1 MRKNKQ
7 KETNMTRTFK
17 PAALALAVLLA
28 LAASLGAQ
36 ALQSY
41 IAEYDLS
48 VRGVGAGRV
57 RHEAVFTERSYR
69 VTADGTPSLA
79 AKMLGFGQIREK
91 AEGKIA
97 GDRVIPTY
105 YRRDMQG
112 NDNQHISYD
121 YANAVNGEIQAIVGA
136 QNKTLRVNPNDPAL
150 DILALVV
157 QSLLDVE
164 RGHIGEHN
172 YTLINEDRVRSY
184 QVSQLP
190 DETWQDNKNGRALK
204 IKVFLQTSGNRQT
217 KIYFAEEPL
226 RLVKLQQ
233 LKDGE
238 SRFSLKLLNYKP
250 L

>member
-1 MRKNKQ
+1 M
-7 KETNMTRTFK
+7 TNTLRPF
-17 PAALALAVLLA
+17 LALLA

-184 QVSQLP
+184 QVNQLP
-190 DETWQDNKNGRALK
+190 DETWQDNKNGRTLK

-217 KIYFAEEPL
+217 KIYFAENPL

-238 SRFSLKLLNYKP
+238 SRFSLKLLNYKS

>member
-1 MRKNKQ
+1 MAQ
-7 KETNMTRTFK
+7 SAAFTFTGT
-17 PAALALAVLLA
+17 PPCAHFATPSPPSFLSS
-28 LAASLGAQ
+28 ASARRRCKAISPNTTSPCVASAPDGC
-36 ALQSY
+36 
-41 IAEYDLS
+41 
-48 VRGVGAGRV
+48 V
-57 RHEAVFTERSYR
+57 RHDAIFTERGYR
-69 VTADGTPSLA
+69 FETIGSPSLA
-79 AKMLGFGQIREK
+79 AKMLGFGEIREK

-97 GDRVIPTY
+97 GDKVVPTY

-112 NDNQHISYD
+112 NDNQHLSYD

-136 QNKTLRVNPNDPAL
+136 QNKTLRVNPNEPAL

-184 QVSQLP
+184 QVSRLP
-190 DETWQDNKNGRALK
+190 DETWQDIKSGKTLK

-217 KIYFAEEPL
+217 KIYFAENPL

-238 SRFSLKLLNYKP
+238 SRFSLKLLNYKS

>member
-1 MRKNKQ
+1 M
-7 KETNMTRTFK
+7 TNTLRPF
-17 PAALALAVLLA
+17 LALLA

-190 DETWQDNKNGRALK
+190 DETWQDNKSGRTLK

>member
-1 MRKNKQ
+1 M
-7 KETNMTRTFK
+7 TNTLRPF
-17 PAALALAVLLA
+17 LALLA

-184 QVSQLP
+184 QVNQLP
-190 DETWQDNKNGRALK
+190 DETWQDNKNGRTLK
-204 IKVFLQTSGNRQT
+204 IKVFLQPSGNRQT

>member
-1 MRKNKQ
+1 M
-7 KETNMTRTFK
+7 TNPLRPF
-17 PAALALAVLLA
+17 LALLA
-28 LAASLGAQ
+28 FAASLGAQ

-48 VRGVGAGRV
+48 VRGVGAGRM

-184 QVSQLP
+184 QVSRLP
-190 DETWQDNKNGRALK
+190 DETWQDAKSGKTLK

-217 KIYFAEEPL
+217 KIYFAENPL

>member
-1 MRKNKQ
+1 MNIRH
-7 KETNMTRTFK
+7 FL
-17 PAALALAVLLA
+17 AFFLALT
-28 LAASLGAQ
+28 SFTAQ

-57 RHEAVFTERSYR
+57 RHEAIFTERTYR
-69 VTADGTPSLA
+69 FETTGSPSLA
-79 AKMLGFGQIREK
+79 ARMLGFGEIREK

-97 GDRVIPTY
+97 GDRIIPTY
-105 YRRDMQG
+105 YRREMQG

-121 YANAVNGEIQAIVGA
+121 YANAVNGEIQAIIGA
-136 QNKTLRVNPNDPAL
+136 QNKTLRFNPNEPAL
-150 DILALVV
+150 DILALVA

-164 RGHIGEHN
+164 RGHVGEHN
-172 YTLINEDRVRSY
+172 YTLLNEDRVRSY
-184 QVSQLP
+184 QISQLP
-190 DETWQDNKNGRALK
+190 DETWQNNKSGQILK

-217 KIYFAEEPL
+217 KIYFAENPL

-238 SRFSLKLLNYKP
+238 SRFSLKLLNYKT

>member
-1 MRKNKQ
+1 M
-7 KETNMTRTFK
+7 TNTLRPF
-17 PAALALAVLLA
+17 LALLA

-48 VRGVGAGRV
+48 VRGVGAGRM

-112 NDNQHISYD
+112 NDNQHLSYD

-136 QNKTLRVNPNDPAL
+136 QNKTLRVNPNEPAL

-190 DETWQDNKNGRALK
+190 DETWQNNKNGRTLK

>member
-1 MRKNKQ
+1 M
-7 KETNMTRTFK
+7 TNTLRPF
-17 PAALALAVLLA
+17 LALLA

-112 NDNQHISYD
+112 NDNQHLSYD

-184 QVSQLP
+184 QVNQLP
-190 DETWQDNKNGRALK
+190 DETWQDNKNGRTLK

>member
-1 MRKNKQ
+1 MAQ
-7 KETNMTRTFK
+7 SAAFTFTGTPPCAHFATPSPPSFLSSASARRRCK
-17 PAALALAVLLA
+17 AISLNTTSPC
-28 LAASLGAQ
+28 AASAPGAC
-36 ALQSY
+36 A
-41 IAEYDLS
+41 
-48 VRGVGAGRV
+48 
-57 RHEAVFTERSYR
+57 TK
-69 VTADGTPSLA
+69 SLA

-97 GDRVIPTY
+97 GDRVVPTY

-112 NDNQHISYD
+112 NDNQHLSYD

-136 QNKTLRVNPNDPAL
+136 QNKTLRVNPNEPAL

-184 QVSQLP
+184 QVSRLP
-190 DETWQDNKNGRALK
+190 DETWQDIKSGKTLK

-217 KIYFAEEPL
+217 KIYFAENPL

-238 SRFSLKLLNYKP
+238 SRFSLKLLNYKS

>member
-1 MRKNKQ
+1 M
-7 KETNMTRTFK
+7 TNILRPF
-17 PAALALAVLLA
+17 LALLA

-184 QVSQLP
+184 QVNQLP
-190 DETWQDNKNGRALK
+190 DETWQDNKNGRTLK

>member
-1 MRKNKQ
+1 M
-7 KETNMTRTFK
+7 TNTLRPF
-17 PAALALAVLLA
+17 LALLA

-121 YANAVNGEIQAIVGA
+121 YANAVNGEVQAIVGA

-190 DETWQDNKNGRALK
+190 DETWQDNKSGRALK

>member
-1 MRKNKQ
+1 M
-7 KETNMTRTFK
+7 TNTLRPF
-17 PAALALAVLLA
+17 LALLA

>member
-1 MRKNKQ
+1 M
-7 KETNMTRTFK
+7 TNTLRPF
-17 PAALALAVLLA
+17 LALLA
-28 LAASLGAQ
+28 LAASLGTQ

-57 RHEAVFTERSYR
+57 RHEAIFTERSYR

-190 DETWQDNKNGRALK
+190 DETWQDNKSGRALK

>member
-1 MRKNKQ
+1 MNIRH
-7 KETNMTRTFK
+7 FL
-17 PAALALAVLLA
+17 AFFLALT
-28 LAASLGAQ
+28 SFTAQ

-57 RHEAVFTERSYR
+57 RHEAIFTERTYR
-69 VTADGTPSLA
+69 FETTGSPSLA
-79 AKMLGFGQIREK
+79 ARMLGFGEIREK

-97 GDRVIPTY
+97 GDRIIPTY

-121 YANAVNGEIQAIVGA
+121 YANAVNGEIQAIIGA
-136 QNKTLRVNPNDPAL
+136 QNKTLRFNPNEPAL
-150 DILALVV
+150 DILALVA

-164 RGHIGEHN
+164 RGHVGEHN
-172 YTLINEDRVRSY
+172 YTLLNEDRVRSY
-184 QVSQLP
+184 QISQLP
-190 DETWQDNKNGRALK
+190 DETWQNNKSGQILK

-217 KIYFAEEPL
+217 KIYFAENPL

-238 SRFSLKLLNYKP
+238 SRFSLKLLNYKT

>member
-1 MRKNKQ
+1 M
-7 KETNMTRTFK
+7 TNTLRPF
-17 PAALALAVLLA
+17 LALLA

-184 QVSQLP
+184 QVNQLP
-190 DETWQDNKNGRALK
+190 DETWQDNKNGRTLK

-238 SRFSLKLLNYKP
+238 SRFALKLLNYKP

>member
-1 MRKNKQ
+1 M
-7 KETNMTRTFK
+7 TNILRPF
-17 PAALALAVLLA
+17 LALLA

-190 DETWQDNKNGRALK
+190 DETWQDNKSGRALK

>member
-1 MRKNKQ
+1 M
-7 KETNMTRTFK
+7 TNTLRPF
-17 PAALALAVLLA
+17 LALLA

-136 QNKTLRVNPNDPAL
+136 QNKTLRVNPNEPAL

-184 QVSQLP
+184 QVNQLP
-190 DETWQDNKNGRALK
+190 DETWQDNKNGRTLK

-238 SRFSLKLLNYKP
+238 SRFSLKLLNYKS

>member
-1 MRKNKQ
+1 M
-7 KETNMTRTFK
+7 TNTLRPF
-17 PAALALAVLLA
+17 LALLA

-57 RHEAVFTERSYR
+57 RHEAIFTERSYR

-184 QVSQLP
+184 QVNQLP
-190 DETWQDNKNGRALK
+190 DETWQDNKNGRTLK

>member
-1 MRKNKQ
+1 M
-7 KETNMTRTFK
+7 TNTLRPF
-17 PAALALAVLLA
+17 LALLA

-112 NDNQHISYD
+112 NDNQHLSYD

>member
-1 MRKNKQ
+1 M
-7 KETNMTRTFK
+7 TNTLRPF
-17 PAALALAVLLA
+17 LALLA

-190 DETWQDNKNGRALK
+190 DETWQDNKNGRTLK

-217 KIYFAEEPL
+217 KIYFAEERL

>member
-1 MRKNKQ
+1 M
-7 KETNMTRTFK
+7 TNTLRPF
-17 PAALALAVLLA
+17 LALLA
-28 LAASLGAQ
+28 FAASLGAQ

-48 VRGVGAGRV
+48 VRGVGAGRM

-121 YANAVNGEIQAIVGA
+121 YANAVNGEIQAIIGA

-184 QVSQLP
+184 QVNQLP
-190 DETWQDNKNGRALK
+190 DETWQDNKSGRTLK

>member
-1 MRKNKQ
+1 M
-7 KETNMTRTFK
+7 TNTLRPF
-17 PAALALAVLLA
+17 LALLA
-28 LAASLGAQ
+28 FAASLGAQ

-48 VRGVGAGRV
+48 VRGVGAGRM

-121 YANAVNGEIQAIVGA
+121 YANAVNGEIQAIIGA

-184 QVSQLP
+184 QVNQLP
-190 DETWQDNKNGRALK
+190 DETWQDNKNGRTLK

>member
-1 MRKNKQ
+1 M
-7 KETNMTRTFK
+7 TNTLRPF
-17 PAALALAVLLA
+17 LALLA

-184 QVSQLP
+184 QVNQLP
-190 DETWQDNKNGRALK
+190 DETWQDNKNGRTLK

>member
-1 MRKNKQ
+1 MNIRH
-7 KETNMTRTFK
+7 FL
-17 PAALALAVLLA
+17 AFFLALT
-28 LAASLGAQ
+28 SFTAQ

-41 IAEYDLS
+41 VAEYDLS

-57 RHEAVFTERSYR
+57 RHEAIFTERTYR
-69 VTADGTPSLA
+69 FETTGSPSLA
-79 AKMLGFGQIREK
+79 ARMLGFGEIREK

-97 GDRVIPTY
+97 GDRIIPTY

-121 YANAVNGEIQAIVGA
+121 YANAVNGEIQAIIGA
-136 QNKTLRVNPNDPAL
+136 QNKTLRFNPNEPAL
-150 DILALVV
+150 DILALVA

-164 RGHIGEHN
+164 RGHVGEHN
-172 YTLINEDRVRSY
+172 YTLLNEDRVRSY
-184 QVSQLP
+184 QISQLP
-190 DETWQDNKNGRALK
+190 DETWQNNKSGQILK

-217 KIYFAEEPL
+217 KIYFAENPL

-238 SRFSLKLLNYKP
+238 SRFSLKLLNYKT

>member
-1 MRKNKQ
+1 M
-7 KETNMTRTFK
+7 TNTLRPF
-17 PAALALAVLLA
+17 LALLA

-57 RHEAVFTERSYR
+57 RHEAIFTERSYR

-172 YTLINEDRVRSY
+172 DTLINEDRVRSY
-184 QVSQLP
+184 QVNQLP
-190 DETWQDNKNGRALK
+190 DETWQDNKSGRALK

>member
-1 MRKNKQ
+1 M
-7 KETNMTRTFK
+7 TNTLRPF
-17 PAALALAVLLA
+17 LALLA

-48 VRGVGAGRV
+48 VRGVGAGRM

-184 QVSQLP
+184 QVNQLP
-190 DETWQDNKNGRALK
+190 DETWQDNKNGRTLK

>member
-1 MRKNKQ
+1 
-7 KETNMTRTFK
+7 MTTILRPF
-17 PAALALAVLLA
+17 LILLA

-190 DETWQDNKNGRALK
+190 DETWQDNKSGRALK

>member
-1 MRKNKQ
+1 
-7 KETNMTRTFK
+7 MTTILRPF
-17 PAALALAVLLA
+17 LILLA

-79 AKMLGFGQIREK
+79 AKMLGFGQICEK

-97 GDRVIPTY
+97 GDRVIPSY

-217 KIYFAEEPL
+217 KIYVAEEPL

>member
-1 MRKNKQ
+1 M
-7 KETNMTRTFK
+7 TNTLRPF
-17 PAALALAVLLA
+17 LALLA

-57 RHEAVFTERSYR
+57 RHEAIFTERSYR

-190 DETWQDNKNGRALK
+190 DETWQDNKSGRALK

>member
-1 MRKNKQ
+1 MNIRH
-7 KETNMTRTFK
+7 FL
-17 PAALALAVLLA
+17 AFFLALT
-28 LAASLGAQ
+28 SFTAQ

-57 RHEAVFTERSYR
+57 RHEAIFTERTYR
-69 VTADGTPSLA
+69 FETTGSPSFA
-79 AKMLGFGQIREK
+79 ARMLGFGEIREK

-97 GDRVIPTY
+97 GDRIIPTY

-121 YANAVNGEIQAIVGA
+121 YANAVNGEIQAIIGA
-136 QNKTLRVNPNDPAL
+136 QNKTLRFNPNEPAL
-150 DILALVV
+150 DILALVA

-164 RGHIGEHN
+164 RGHVGEHN
-172 YTLINEDRVRSY
+172 YTLLNEDRVRSY
-184 QVSQLP
+184 QISQLP
-190 DETWQDNKNGRALK
+190 DETWQNNKSGQILK

-217 KIYFAEEPL
+217 KIYFAENPL

-238 SRFSLKLLNYKP
+238 SRFSLKLLNYKT

>member
-1 MRKNKQ
+1 MNIRH
-7 KETNMTRTFK
+7 F
-17 PAALALAVLLA
+17 LAFLLA
-28 LAASLGAQ
+28 FASLGAQ

-41 IAEYDLS
+41 VAEYDLS

-57 RHEAVFTERSYR
+57 RHEAIFTERAYR
-69 VTADGTPSLA
+69 FETTGSPSLA
-79 AKMLGFGQIREK
+79 ARMLGFGEIREK

-97 GDRVIPTY
+97 GDRIIPTY

-121 YANAVNGEIQAIVGA
+121 YANAVNGEIQAIIGA
-136 QNKTLRVNPNDPAL
+136 QNKTLRFNPNEPAL
-150 DILALVV
+150 DILALVA

-164 RGHIGEHN
+164 RGHVGEHN
-172 YTLINEDRVRSY
+172 YTLLNEDRVRSY
-184 QVSQLP
+184 QISQLP
-190 DETWQDNKNGRALK
+190 DETWQNNKSGQILK

-217 KIYFAEEPL
+217 KIYFAENPL

-238 SRFSLKLLNYKP
+238 SRFSLKLLNYKT

>member
-1 MRKNKQ
+1 
-7 KETNMTRTFK
+7 MTTLRY
-17 PAALALAVLLA
+17 ALATLA

-36 ALQSY
+36 ALQGY
-41 IAEYDLS
+41 LAEYDLT

-57 RHEAVFTERSYR
+57 RHEAIFTERGYR
-69 VTADGTPSLA
+69 FETIGSPSLA
-79 AKMLGFGQIREK
+79 ARMLGFGEIREK

-97 GDRVIPTY
+97 GDRVVPTY

-112 NDNQHISYD
+112 NDNQHLSYD

-136 QNKTLRVNPNDPAL
+136 QNKTLRVNPNEPAL

-184 QVSQLP
+184 QVSRLP
-190 DETWQDNKNGRALK
+190 DETWQDAKSGKTLK
-204 IKVFLQTSGNRQT
+204 IQVFLQTSGNRQT
-217 KIYFAEEPL
+217 KIYFAENPL

-238 SRFSLKLLNYKP
+238 SRFSLKLLNYKS

>member
-1 MRKNKQ
+1 M
-7 KETNMTRTFK
+7 TNILRPF
-17 PAALALAVLLA
+17 LALLA

>member
-1 MRKNKQ
+1 M
-7 KETNMTRTFK
+7 TNTLRPF
-17 PAALALAVLLA
+17 LALLA

-48 VRGVGAGRV
+48 VRGVGAGRM